1 MKKLILFIIVA
12 NMSFAQAQNQ
22 TLTIGI
28 LDDKQNSDS
37 EALFQKLQKNI
48 TDVVGQGTK
57 VIFNDVLY
65 NNYDEQLA
73 KENYTELM
81 ANSDIII
88 AFGVVN
94 TLMIYKEKTY
104 SKPTI
109 IVGSINNDFV
119 KIPEDQKTSEI
130 NNLTYL
136 ITPFSYKDDLDAVAT
151 MFAYKTIGVVVDDYL
166 LDLLPI
172 KAEFDAYFT
181 GKSST
186 YKFITLHE
194 SNNLDSLFND
204 VDAVY
209 LASTTNLDNA
219 EFDEMVA
226 TINAAK
232 LPSLSSYGVQEVE
245 KGVLLTN
252 QPKINIDQIFRRI
265 GLNVE
270 SIYKGTN
277 ASAISLTVDYDKQLT
292 INMST
297 ADQIE
302 FHITYFM
309 LGNINLIEGASDI
322 ASSDSYSMLSLMKG
336 VVGSNLGLEAQR
348 KDISLSEQDIKSSK
362 SSYLPD
368 LTANINGTYLDPKL
382 AEISNGQNPEL
393 TTGGNLV
400 LKQTL
405 YSEQA
410 TANISIGQSQ
420 LAAQKETYNANQL
433 DALLDASVA
442 YINALILKTNANI
455 QNRNLQLTK
464 NNLNIANQ
472 NLELGASGKSDVLR
486 FKSEVTQNV
495 LSLIQAR
502 NSLSQAYYQ
511 INQLLNNPISNK
523 IEIQDTVISTD
534 ISQNEGYKFLLKNLD
549 NQQQRLRLTKFL
561 VEEAKRN
568 APELK
573 NIDYNVDAV
582 VRNYRLNSGGR
593 FVPTVGL
600 QAQYN
605 SAFSR
610 SGVGTEIPTGFPVLP
625 NNDYNLGVNVSLP
638 LFQQNTR
645 NINRQ
650 TAKIQEDQLRI
661 QRENTEL
668 GLEFNI
674 NNIMLDLIN
683 EIANIEISAVN
694 EGLAKE
700 SMELYQTEYRN
711 GAIPVIQL
719 IDAQN
724 NYLTAQFENAT
735 AQYNYFIVSMQ
746 LERAIGYFFLMNT
759 QASNQEFIQRANQYI
774 NNN

>member
-1 MKKLILFIIVA
+1 
-12 NMSFAQAQNQ
+12 
-22 TLTIGI
+22 
-28 LDDKQNSDS
+28 
-37 EALFQKLQKNI
+37 
-48 TDVVGQGTK
+48 
-57 VIFNDVLY
+57 
-65 NNYDEQLA
+65 
-73 KENYTELM
+73 
-81 ANSDIII
+81 
-88 AFGVVN
+88 
-94 TLMIYKEKTY
+94 
-104 SKPTI
+104 
-109 IVGSINNDFV
+109 
-119 KIPEDQKTSEI
+119 
-130 NNLTYL
+130 
-136 ITPFSYKDDLDAVAT
+136 
-151 MFAYKTIGVVVDDYL
+151 
-166 LDLLPI
+166 
-172 KAEFDAYFT
+172 
-181 GKSST
+181 
-186 YKFITLHE
+186 
-194 SNNLDSLFND
+194 
-204 VDAVY
+204 
-209 LASTTNLDNA
+209 
-219 EFDEMVA
+219 
-226 TINAAK
+226 
-232 LPSLSSYGVQEVE
+232 
-245 KGVLLTN
+245 LTN

-270 SIYKGTN
+270 SIYTGTN
-277 ASAISLTVDYDKQLT
+277 ASAISLSVDYDKQLT

-297 ADQIE
+297 ANQIG

-309 LGNINLIEGASDI
+309 LGNINLIEGASAI
-322 ASSDSYSMLSLMKG
+322 ESSDSYSMLSLMKG
-336 VVGSNLGLEAQR
+336 VVGSNLRLEAQR
-348 KDISLSEQDIKSSK
+348 KDISLSEQDVKSSK
-362 SSYLPD
+362 SNYLPD
-368 LTANINGTYLDPKL
+368 LTANVNGTYLDPKL
-382 AEISNGQNPEL
+382 AEVSNGRNPEV

-410 TANISIGQSQ
+410 TANISIRKSQ
-420 LAAQKETYNANQL
+420 LAAQKEAYNANQL

-549 NQQQRLRLTKFL
+549 NQQQRLRLTEFL
-561 VEEAKRN
+561 IEEAKRN

-593 FVPTVGL
+593 FIPTVGL
-600 QAQYN
+600 QGQYN
-605 SAFSR
+605 SIFSR

-625 NNDYNLGVNVSLP
+625 LNDYNVGVNVSLP
-638 LFQQNTR
+638 IFQQNTR

-650 TAKIQEDQLRI
+650 TAKIQEDQLKI

-674 NNIMLDLIN
+674 NNIILDLIN
-683 EIANIEISAVN
+683 EVANIEISAVN

-724 NYLTAQFENAT
+724 NYLNAQFDNAT

>member
-1 MKKLILFIIVA
+1 MKKYIYLLFLL
-12 NMSFAQAQNQ
+12 SPLCGFAQNQ
-22 TLTIGI
+22 SLTIGI
-28 LDDKQNSDS
+28 LSDKQTSDFEVLS
-37 EALFQKLQKNI
+37 KKLQKDI
-48 TDVVGQGTK
+48 IDVIGQGTA
-57 VIFNDVLY
+57 VVFNDVLY
-65 NNYDEQLA
+65 NNYDDKLA
-73 KENYTELM
+73 QENYTKLM

-94 TLMIYKEKTY
+94 TIMLSNEKTY
-104 SKPTI
+104 VKPTI
-109 IVGSINNDFV
+109 IVGAINNDIV
-119 KIPEDQKTSEI
+119 KIPEDQKTSGV

-136 ITPFSYKDDLDAVAT
+136 ITPLSYKDDLDAVAT
-151 MFAYKTIGVVVDDYL
+151 LFTYKTIGVVIDDYL

-181 GKSST
+181 EKPAT

-194 SNNLDSLFND
+194 SNNFDSLFND

-209 LASTTNLDNA
+209 LASTTNLGNA
-219 EFDEMVA
+219 EFDEMLAV
-226 TINAAK
+226 INAKK
-232 LPSLSSYGVQEVE
+232 LPSLSATGVQEVE

-252 QPKINIDQIFRRI
+252 QPKINIDQVFRRI

-270 SIYKGTN
+270 DIYTGTN

-297 ADQIE
+297 ADQIG
-302 FHITYFM
+302 FHITNFM
-309 LGNINLIEGASDI
+309 LGTINLIEGTSEI
-322 ASSDSYSMLSLMKG
+322 ASSNSYSMLSLMKG
-336 VVGSNLGLEAQR
+336 VVRSNLGLEAQR
-348 KDISLSEQDIKSSK
+348 KDISLSEQDVKSSK
-362 SSYLPD
+362 SNYLPD
-368 LTANINGTYLDPKL
+368 LTANVNGTYLDPKL

-410 TANISIGQSQ
+410 TANISIRQSQ
-420 LAAQKETYNANQL
+420 LAAQQETYNANQL
-433 DALLDASVA
+433 DALLDASMA
-442 YINALILKTNANI
+442 YFNALIFKTDMNI
-455 QNRNLQLTK
+455 RNRNLQLTK
-464 NNLNIANQ
+464 NNLNIAEQ

-486 FKSEVTQNV
+486 FKSEVAQNV

-534 ISQNEGYKFLLKNLD
+534 ANQNEGYAFLLSALD
-549 NQQQRLRLTKFL
+549 NRQERLRLTEFL
-561 VEEAKRN
+561 LEEAKRN

-573 NIDYNVDAV
+573 NIDYNMDAV

-610 SGVGTEIPTGFPVLP
+610 SGVGTETPPGFPVLP
-625 NNDYNLGVNVSLP
+625 FNDYNVGVNVSLP
-638 LFQQNTR
+638 IFQQNTR

-650 TAKIQEDQLRI
+650 TAKIQEDQLKI

-674 NNIMLDLIN
+674 NNIVLDLIN
-683 EIANIEISAVN
+683 EIANIEISALN

-735 AQYNYFIVSMQ
+735 AKYNYFIVSVQ

-759 QASNQEFIQRANQYI
+759 QASNQDFIQRANQYI